1 MKAINAYNYNLPL
14 IDAEIVQNTINNSDV
29 ETAKHLIEKYNLV

>member
-29 ETAKHLIEKYNLV
+29 EKAEYLIEKYNLV